1 MNSNIFKHEDERRI
15 LIEWIQNTPF
25 CTSKIVIAKSEVPIG
40 NHWHN
45 KKNEIFLL
53 ITGMAKKVVIGDK
66 EELNITAPFKWVVPK
81 GIYHS
86 FILQK
91 DSILLGVADKPFDP
105 KDEIC
110 QK

>member
-15 LIEWIQNTPF
+15 LIEWIENTPF
-25 CTSKIVIAKSEVPIG
+25 CTSKVVIAKSEVPIG
-40 NHWHN
+40 EHWHD

-53 ITGMAKKVVIGDK
+53 ITGMAESVIIGDK
-66 EELNITAPFKWVVPK
+66 EEKYVFAPHKWFVPK
-81 GIYHS
+81 GTYHS

-91 DSILLGVADKPFDP
+91 DSVLLGVADKPFDP

-110 QK
+110 RV